1 MNVQAASRRST
12 ITVVLLSIVA
22 FATADQNPAV
32 FVLGVPAAVVAW
44 LITSGSPPRALP
56 RFVINILLF
65 IVVAWG
71 TLTLLRDGLGVS
83 LFSQFV
89 AALMIV
95 KLLDRQSCRDTAQ
108 IITLSVFL
116 VIGAILTSN
125 SFVFG
130 VVLMVFVPAIISCVL
145 WYQLARVDEHAQHEA
160 GASAMLLLPVRLRAA
175 TVFVLAMMIGVM
187 VFLLMPREIGSRA
200 LGAWGS
206 ASVGRVIGFNDEVRL
221 GIGGLISESREPVL
235 DLQLFDRSGEHVGS
249 VGRRFYLRGAVLN
262 EYDSRA
268 GTWVRGDS
276 PRNKYQLGPPP
287 YIRSGLVAVGGARPS
302 DWTTRQEITIRNIAG
317 ERGHLFSLWRANQV
331 QVSPPA
337 RLEYCS
343 TDSALRV
350 QGHTGRVSYTVYSN
364 DQIPSPMF
372 WFEYDRE
379 ERLAV
384 MLDMPAVGRIARELL
399 EEAAIEPDPMLRP
412 AADDH
417 QAVAILRNHF
427 TAGDFRYTLD
437 TVSAP
442 PGRDP
447 IEWFLTE
454 NREGH
459 CEYYAAALAAM
470 CRTVG
475 INARVITGY
484 VATDFNPATS
494 SYIVRASNAHA
505 WVEAETLPGD
515 WRVFDPT
522 PTADLT
528 RIHEPPKGLLASI
541 RRFSDTLEFAWIRTV
556 VGYDAERRTELLGAA
571 EAEVS
576 LFPILD
582 RLGTIAD
589 DTRRA
594 GPAVLVTA
602 VRNALVT
609 FCVATMLGVLFL
621 RGRDRLR
628 LLLAEIFRL
637 VAGLFFRNFRSV
649 ALSPERAIHRDLLNL
664 YRRAGTPKPHWIPL
678 RTHTLGL
685 IGEGRLA
692 GKPGDAAARLSSRLY
707 AAFFGGQ
714 PLDRIRVREARADL
728 DTLRAWAVGNARAGR
743 SVRRGRSIDVRE
755 TRPHADHPPQ
765 DQPRE
770 G

>member
-12 ITVVLLSIVA
+12 IIVVLLSIIA
-22 FATADQNPAV
+22 FATADQNPGV
-32 FVLGVPAAVVAW
+32 FILGVPAAVIAW
-44 LITSGSPPRALP
+44 LITSGSPPRAMP
-56 RFVINILLF
+56 RLVINLLLF

-71 TLTLLRDGLGVS
+71 SLTLFRDGLGVS

-89 AALMIV
+89 AALMVV
-95 KLLDRQSCRDTAQ
+95 KLLDRRSCRDTAQ
-108 IITLSVFL
+108 LLTLSVFL

-125 SFVFG
+125 SFIFG
-130 VVLMVFVPAIISCVL
+130 VILLVYIPAIIAAVL
-145 WYQLARVDEHAQHEA
+145 WYQLARVDERAQLAE
-160 GASAMLLLPVRLRAA
+160 GSETSLRLPIRLRAA
-175 TVFVLAMMIGVM
+175 TVFLVAMVIGVII
-187 VFLLMPREIGSRA
+187 FLLMPREIGSRA
-200 LGAWGS
+200 LGGWGT

-221 GIGGLISESREPVL
+221 GVGGLISDSREPVL
-235 DLQLFDRSGEHVGS
+235 DLQLFDRSGEPIGS

-262 EYDSRA
+262 EYDPVLGSWIRA
-268 GTWVRGDS
+268 DT
-276 PRNKYQLGPPP
+276 PRNRFQIGPVP
-287 YIRSGLVAVGGARPS
+287 YIRSGPVAVGGTRPS
-302 DWTTRQEITIRNIAG
+302 DWTTRQEITIRNVSG
-317 ERGHLFSLWRANQV
+317 ERGHLFSVWRANQV

-337 RLEYCS
+337 RLEFCPS
-343 TDSALRV
+343 DSALRV
-350 QGHTGRVSYTVYSN
+350 QGHKGRVAYTVYSN
-364 DQIPSPMF
+364 DQIPPPMF

-384 MLDMPAVGRIARELL
+384 MLDMPVVGRIARELL
-399 EEAAIEPDPMLRP
+399 EQAAIEPDPLLRP

-427 TAGDFRYTLD
+427 TAGGFSYTLD

-459 CEYYAAALAAM
+459 CEYYASALAAM
-470 CRTVG
+470 CRSVG

-484 VATDFNPATS
+484 VATEFNPATS

-515 WRVFDPT
+515 WRIFDPT

-528 RIHEPPKGLLASI
+528 RIHEPPQGFLASI
-541 RRFSDTLEFAWIRTV
+541 RRYTDTLEFAWIRTV
-556 VGYDAERRTELLGAA
+556 IGYDAERRTELLGAA

-582 RLGTIAD
+582 RLGSIAD
-589 DTRRA
+589 DTRNA
-594 GPAVLVTA
+594 GPTIRVTA
-602 VRNALVT
+602 IRNALVT
-609 FCVATMLGVLFL
+609 FCIATMLGVLFL
-621 RGRDRLR
+621 RERYRLG
-628 LLLAEIFRL
+628 LLFMDLFRL
-637 VAGLFFRNFRSV
+637 VAGLFFRKFRSA
-649 ALSPERAIHRDLLNL
+649 ALPPERAILRDLLTL

-678 RTHTLGL
+678 QTHTLGL
-685 IGEGRLA
+685 VEEGRLA
-692 GKPGDAAARLSSRLY
+692 GRPGDAATRLTSRLY

-714 PLDRIRVREARADL
+714 PLDKARVRESRADL
-728 DTLRAWAVGNARAGR
+728 DALRAWAIGNARTGR
-743 SVRRGRSIDVRE
+743 TARRGRSPNDRE
-755 TRPHADHPPQ
+755 KHTDHPPH
-765 DQPRE
+765 DQPRA